1 MKPVSVKMAAF
12 GSFAEETVIDFGGLS
27 ESLFLISGDTGA
39 GKTTIFDAITFALY
53 GKTSGDI
60 KSGRMMRSQYAVD
73 SQETYVEFTFT
84 HRDGIYMVRRIPTYE
99 RYFLRKNG
107 NQGKKAY
114 TETAELTAPGGKV
127 FSGKLKEVND
137 RIVELVGL
145 DYGQFSQIVMIAQG
159 DFMKLLRAKS
169 ADKKKIFSKLFHTE
183 FCAVMTDLLRENRND
198 LKEQVEENMIL
209 CKREIECFS
218 DFKPV
223 FSIGGIEQ
231 GVSAESALNLHRA
244 QLLDVLSERIRQIQD
259 NLLIRQEE
267 FRQKQKQYDDLQNE
281 LRLFE
286 EKSSALSETRQML
299 ERQERQ
305 KEELEGEHRRSNMA
319 LETAKRMQSEQ
330 KQSMMEE
337 VTRLSDMLPSYQKRD
352 VAQAKKHSIE
362 RQAAAHR
369 EELLSCEKKLAMQQA
384 ELFDIRKRLET
395 AVSVD
400 GELATVTERVRSL
413 KKQYDEIINLEKQAG
428 ELAGLE
434 EAKKQAEGKAQ
445 QAIEV
450 YEQAQLHYTNLY
462 ALFLKGQAGILAREL
477 AEGKPCPVCG
487 SLSHPKPADGCA
499 DIPDREE
506 VELSQRKTQQAQ
518 RQAQLLAQESR
529 EKQMTYA
536 HAFQDVKAG
545 VARILG
551 GWQGESLPEISADD
565 LSEDAQGSAS
575 DLVKELRLQ
584 CKSEGEVYWERQ
596 QALQRQRDE
605 MAGNRKREQE
615 LREQSEQTRER
626 TMKEKE
632 LLSNLQSASAQ
643 IEVILEGFTDTL
655 SFETEAE
662 ARERIISLKEKLCKL
677 EEAYTQA
684 QETERGLREQV
695 LILSEKIS
703 ECKEREKEL
712 SESRRSLSDR
722 LSESYGTDEQ
732 AMLKQYLQEVFQKC
746 EESRQQMERGRIQAE
761 KEAEAFSR
769 LSQLLQK
776 RQNLMERMAPLDCLL
791 STADGRLSGEAKLD
805 FETYLQ
811 REYLKRILALANDRF
826 LEMSQG
832 QFELRIKELDVAG
845 QKSNEGLDFMV
856 YSRITGDIRDI
867 ATLSGGE
874 SFMAA
879 LCLSMG
885 LSDIIRCMAG
895 GIQID
900 MMFIDEGFGS
910 LDEQSRNQAMQMLR
924 ELAGETSGDRLIGI
938 ISHVAELKLQ
948 VENRLEVTKSDK
960 GSRAVWSM

>member
-1 MKPVSVKMAAF
+1 
-12 GSFAEETVIDFGGLS
+12 
-27 ESLFLISGDTGA
+27 
-39 GKTTIFDAITFALY
+39 
-53 GKTSGDI
+53 
-60 KSGRMMRSQYAVD
+60 
-73 SQETYVEFTFT
+73 
-84 HRDGIYMVRRIPTYE
+84 
-99 RYFLRKNG
+99 
-107 NQGKKAY
+107 
-114 TETAELTAPGGKV
+114 
-127 FSGKLKEVND
+127 
-137 RIVELVGL
+137 
-145 DYGQFSQIVMIAQG
+145 
-159 DFMKLLRAKS
+159 
-169 ADKKKIFSKLFHTE
+169 
-183 FCAVMTDLLRENRND
+183 
-198 LKEQVEENMIL
+198 
-209 CKREIECFS
+209 
-218 DFKPV
+218 
-223 FSIGGIEQ
+223 
-231 GVSAESALNLHRA
+231 
-244 QLLDVLSERIRQIQD
+244 
-259 NLLIRQEE
+259 
-267 FRQKQKQYDDLQNE
+267 
-281 LRLFE
+281 
-286 EKSSALSETRQML
+286 
-299 ERQERQ
+299 
-305 KEELEGEHRRSNMA
+305 
-319 LETAKRMQSEQ
+319 MQ
-330 KQSMMEE
+330 
-337 VTRLSDMLPSYQKRD
+337 
-352 VAQAKKHSIE
+352 
-362 RQAAAHR
+362 
-369 EELLSCEKKLAMQQA
+369 
-384 ELFDIRKRLET
+384 
-395 AVSVD
+395 
-400 GELATVTERVRSL
+400 
-413 KKQYDEIINLEKQAG
+413 
-428 ELAGLE
+428 
-434 EAKKQAEGKAQ
+434 
-445 QAIEV
+445 
-450 YEQAQLHYTNLY
+450 
-462 ALFLKGQAGILAREL
+462 
-477 AEGKPCPVCG
+477 
-487 SLSHPKPADGCA
+487 
-499 DIPDREE
+499 
-506 VELSQRKTQQAQ
+506 
-518 RQAQLLAQESR
+518 
-529 EKQMTYA
+529 
-536 HAFQDVKAG
+536 
-545 VARILG
+545 
-551 GWQGESLPEISADD
+551 
-565 LSEDAQGSAS
+565 
-575 DLVKELRLQ
+575 
-584 CKSEGEVYWERQ
+584 
-596 QALQRQRDE
+596 
-605 MAGNRKREQE
+605 
-615 LREQSEQTRER
+615 
-626 TMKEKE
+626 
-632 LLSNLQSASAQ
+632 
-643 IEVILEGFTDTL
+643 
-655 SFETEAE
+655 
-662 ARERIISLKEKLCKL
+662 
-677 EEAYTQA
+677 EAYTQA